1 LVLVGDALAVVGSR
15 REALEKMRSAIAL
28 YESALKGGPN
38 INVERELAIT
48 KQKRGGIQLMNG
60 DFAGAVSSIRDAR
73 TMLAPMAKADP
84 QNSMLRLDM
93 VGQDYE
99 EGRILASTGKYAAAI
114 LLLQRAIKGFQ
125 DLHAHNELPD
135 DALATALGSAYIWL
149 GEAKAGE
156 RNLHEALQ
164 NYRKASTALQS
175 PPGELVADDT
185 LCELATAYTKTGD
198 VLTRTGDLH
207 EAAAVYRKALDIVAP
222 LVAAPERQDVPA
234 LYADADA
241 FAGMGDVATT
251 RARTERHSRVRRQL
265 WIEAQAWY
273 GKSLST
279 LQKIPNPSSLGPG
292 FRVRDPHEIAVR
304 LADKSA
310 IR

>member
-1 LVLVGDALAVVGSR
+1 
-15 REALEKMRSAIAL
+15 
-28 YESALKGGPN
+28 
-38 INVERELAIT
+38 
-48 KQKRGGIQLMNG
+48 
-60 DFAGAVSSIRDAR
+60 
-73 TMLAPMAKADP
+73 MLAPMAKADP